1 MADEYFAGSG
11 DQYFVD
17 SPSYNVDRKL
27 EQPISAKPSKERKDY
42 ATGTDPGGP
51 LTAGIIGVTSNPME
65 HQTRAMQASLKLGA
79 SRVELGAMGVGKGSA
94 QSPTPESYGKL
105 EREEIR
111 NLAKINKVQTTF
123 HAAPSVSMLSGLTQQ
138 GFSEQAR
145 EGALN
150 EIKKA
155 VSFAAEASTGGAVV
169 VHFDEWERPIESQY
183 GLDKTAAKDKKN
195 EKAHAFQ
202 SYEGEFKTK
211 PEDGG
216 HVSGYGPSSI
226 SFVDTETQQIQTIRR
241 DMEFVEPEI
250 IAVKKQTDDGVT
262 VDRSTGNKVKGKS
275 SHFFQYKY
283 KGQEDGTPSDDT
295 DPSTY
300 STKTL
305 YYDDIIKKEQDMND
319 PENENFK
326 DNVEYMKEYF
336 TPLYKKWEEIN
347 AMKEENPG
355 DELKK
360 KDEIF
365 LFHFLRQKAYQAY
378 DQYLS
383 AENYYEHFNDNDTPK
398 AREHNVERMRRAWSD
413 FQKQLTSVN
422 KFQTMEEYGTNKS
435 SQTIAEAALY
445 ARERSLGNKGLDRNL
460 YIAPESVFPEK
471 YGSHPDEM
479 KDIID
484 KSRDKMAKQLETN
497 MGKEAAEKEAAKF
510 IKATFDIGH
519 MNMWRRYF
527 VRKDDESSEDYN
539 KRFNKWALNK
549 SKELA
554 DEGYIGHVH
563 MSDNFGFSDEHLSVG
578 QGNAPIQEFVKN
590 MRDSGKVDDFIVEVG
605 SYNAQSALGE
615 AWEELG
621 AGIASKYLKSGAAS
635 PNPRYFGSARNSY
648 FGHTRKPSYVFG
660 QYVPM
665 IPGDKWQG
673 WSPWSGSPL

>member
-1 MADEYFAGSG
+1 
-11 DQYFVD
+11 
-17 SPSYNVDRKL
+17 
-27 EQPISAKPSKERKDY
+27 
-42 ATGTDPGGP
+42 
-51 LTAGIIGVTSNPME
+51 ME
-65 HQTRAMQASLKLGA
+65 HQTRAIQAAIKLGA
-79 SRVELGAMGVGKGSA
+79 SRIELGAMGTGKGSA

-145 EGALN
+145 ESALN

-155 VSFAAEASTGGAVV
+155 VDFASEASTGGAVV
-169 VHFDEWERPIESQY
+169 VHYDEWERPIESRY
-183 GLDKTAAKDKKN
+183 GLNKDAVRQKK
-195 EKAHAFQ
+195 KDGFAFQ
-202 SYEGEFKTK
+202 SYEGEFKSDAEK
-211 PEDGG
+211 GG
-216 HVSGYGPSSI
+216 HASGYGPSTV
-226 SFVDTETQQIQTIRR
+226 SFVDTETQQVQTIRR

-250 IAVKKQTDDGVT
+250 TAIKKVTKDHDVQSRTDGSRTKAKQT
-262 VDRSTGNKVKGKS
+262 
-275 SHFFQYKY
+275 FFQYEY
-283 KGQEDGTPSDDT
+283 KGNEDGTPTDDM
-295 DPSTY
+295 DPKTY

-305 YYDDIIKKEQDMND
+305 YYDDIIQKEREMND
-319 PENENFK
+319 PNNQNFK

-336 TPLYKKWEEIN
+336 KPLYEKWEEIN
-347 AMKEENPG
+347 SMKEDTPG
-355 DELKK
+355 DKLRKN
-360 KDEIF
+360 DEIF

-383 AENYYEHFNDNDTPK
+383 AENYYEHFNASDTPK
-398 AREHNVERMRRAWSD
+398 AKEHNVERMRRAWAD
-413 FQKQLTSVN
+413 FQKQLKSVN
-422 KFQTMEEYGTNKS
+422 KFQTIEEYGTNKS

-484 KSRDKMAKQLETN
+484 KSREKMAKQLETSL
-497 MGKEAAEKEAAKF
+497 GKETAKKEAEKY
-510 IKATFDIGH
+510 IKATLDIGH

-527 VRKDDESSEDYN
+527 VRKENESNEDYN
-539 KRFNKWALNK
+539 KRFNSWALKK

-554 DEGYIGHVH
+554 DKGYIGHVH

-578 QGNAPIQEFVKN
+578 QGNAPIKEFVKT
-590 MRDSGKVDDFIVEVG
+590 MRESGKVDDFIVEVG

-621 AGIASKYLKSGAAS
+621 AGITSKYLRSGASS
-635 PNPRYFGSARNSY
+635 PNPRYFGAARNSY

-660 QYVPM
+660 KYVPT
-665 IPGDKWQG
+665 IPGEKWQG
-673 WSPWSGSPL
+673 WSPWSGSPI